1 MRNEKLKIRNEK
13 SVLKKRILTLF
24 TLHASLFTTLA
35 LAENNVSVQLRDI
48 KPLLEIPDNS
58 FYIYWGLIGFGILLL
73 LAILFFVIK
82 KLWENRKINLAK
94 GYLAKLKE
102 IDWKNAKQSA
112 YEATHYARLLATDER
127 RKELFAQLE
136 PMLEKYKYKKEV
148 EAVDIDTKNKFNLF
162 VQVADE
168 SI

>member
-1 MRNEKLKIRNEK
+1 MVMMEQNLTAQLK
-13 SVLKKRILTLF
+13 
-24 TLHASLFTTLA
+24 
-35 LAENNVSVQLRDI
+35 DI

-58 FYIYWGLIGFGILLL
+58 YYIYWGIIIAGSLLL
-73 LAILFFVIK
+73 LGILFFIAK
-82 KLWENRKINLAK
+82 RLWEKRKINLAK
-94 GYLAKLKE
+94 GYLEKLKA
-102 IDWKNAKQSA
+102 INWKDAKHSA

-127 RKELFAQLE
+127 RKELFSQLE

-148 EAVDIDTKNKFNLF
+148 EEADQDTLNKFNLY

>member
-1 MRNEKLKIRNEK
+1 
-13 SVLKKRILTLF
+13 
-24 TLHASLFTTLA
+24 
-35 LAENNVSVQLRDI
+35 
-48 KPLLEIPDNS
+48 
-58 FYIYWGLIGFGILLL
+58 LIGFGVLLL
-73 LAILFFVIK
+73 LGILFFAGK

-94 GYLAKLKE
+94 GYLERLKA
-102 IDWKNAKQSA
+102 IDWKDAKHSA

-127 RKELFAQLE
+127 KKELFSQLE

-148 EAVDIDTKNKFNLF
+148 DEVDVETKNKFNLF